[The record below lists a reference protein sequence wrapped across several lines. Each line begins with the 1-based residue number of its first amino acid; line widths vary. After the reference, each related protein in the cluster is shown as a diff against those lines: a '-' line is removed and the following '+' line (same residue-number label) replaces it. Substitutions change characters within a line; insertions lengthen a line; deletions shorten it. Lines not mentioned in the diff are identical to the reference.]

1 MILTINKGLEIPRP
15 NLMAVLEDRGYKA
28 TAPRK
33 AIAQLLEQKHGGFTL
48 EALSE
53 ELPSV
58 GRATVYRTVKLLLE
72 AGLVCKVPMMDGA
85 LVYSL
90 TRVDHRHYHSVCV
103 RCGGVGEFK
112 AATFDRLLRAIG
124 ADIPG
129 KIVDHRIAL
138 YVTCDYCRADGGK
151 QTDCSNPLIFQ
162 CRVHNNDTSYQYLT
176 DP

>member
-1 MILTINKGLEIPRP
+1 MAALE
-15 NLMAVLEDRGYKA
+15 NRGYKA

-33 AIAQLLEQKHGGFTL
+33 AIAKHLEQKHETFTA

-85 LVYSL
+85 RVYSL
-90 TRVDHRHYHSVCV
+90 ARVGHQHHHSVCV
-103 RCGGVGEFK
+103 QCGAVGEFK
-112 AATFDRLLRAIG
+112 AAIIDRSLRAIA

-129 KIVDHRIAL
+129 QVVKHRIEL
-138 YVTCDYCRADGGK
+138 YVTCNDCRADRG
-151 QTDCSNPLIFQ
+151 
-162 CRVHNNDTSYQYLT
+162 
-176 DP
+176 